1 MQNARLASE
10 HEPLRRGDG
19 IADDFTGTSD
29 GRYRVL
35 GFLGSG
41 GMGSVYEVEHT
52 RLRRSFALKLLRAD
66 LAKNELVSQRFERE
80 AQALASLES
89 DYIVSIVDSGLLSD
103 ARPYFVM
110 ERLQGEDL
118 RQLLRKL
125 PVLPVARAVNL
136 AIDVCLGL
144 HVTHAHGLVHR
155 DLKPENLFVTAV
167 DGGRERCT
175 LLDFGVAKLADT
187 DQTQPGALIGT
198 ARYMAPEQVA
208 HDGALG
214 PRADVFALGVILH
227 RCLSGKHPF
236 EADSLERVLYKIM
249 NSEPPPI
256 DRAAVPRELE
266 SVILRA
272 LNKQAELRPDSALAF
287 ARELLPFAN
296 TIRELGPSTP
306 WRVDL
311 AAIPRVGDGEPTPS
325 AGLTGLTGTA
335 ALAATEPRA
344 MERRGR
350 HWLGPAIA
358 CAGVVAAACW
368 GAFSM
373 RTPERSPAP
382 KLAVQARNAP
392 TPVATAVVAPSALPA
407 PAPAPATAKDPDA
420 ATPPLDSATISA
432 RPAGLRRPAHP
443 AKSAPVDSVPRSPN
457 WFDPRNPYGK

>member
-10 HEPLRRGDG
+10 PASARPLEGDAEG
-19 IADDFTGTSD
+19 FIETSD

-35 GFLGSG
+35 GLLGAG
-41 GMGSVYEVEHT
+41 GMGRVYEVEHT

-66 LAKNELVSQRFERE
+66 LAKNVLVSQRFERE
-80 AQALASLES
+80 ARALASLES
-89 DYIVSIVDSGLLSD
+89 DYIVSIVDSGVLND
-103 ARPYFVM
+103 GRPYFVM
-110 ERLQGEDL
+110 ERLRGEDL
-118 RQLLRKL
+118 RQLLGSL
-125 PVLPVARAVNL
+125 PELPVARAVNL

-155 DLKPENLFVTAV
+155 DLKPENLFVRAV

-256 DRAAVPRELE
+256 DRTAVPRELE
-266 SVILRA
+266 AIVMRA
-272 LNKQAELRPDSALAF
+272 LSKRPEHRPDSALAF

-296 TIRELGPSTP
+296 TIRELHPSSP

-311 AAIPRVGDGEPTPS
+311 VATPRVAESEPTPTE
-325 AGLTGLTGTA
+325 GLMDA
-335 ALAATEPRA
+335 APLVAAEPVGIA
-344 MERRGR
+344 SRGR
-350 HWLGPAIA
+350 RWLGPAMA
-358 CAGVVAAACW
+358 CAGVLAAASW
-368 GAFSM
+368 SVFSM
-373 RTPERSPAP
+373 RSRATPGS
-382 KLAVQARNAP
+382 
-392 TPVATAVVAPSALPA
+392 TPPMATD
-407 PAPAPATAKDPDA
+407 TRA
-420 ATPPLDSATISA
+420 ATPVTTAAAPPAVLAQAASAAATGSAMAPPPGSAVSRA
-432 RPAGLRRPAHP
+432 RPAGSRTPARP
-443 AKSAPVDSVPRSPN
+443 AKSAPLSSAPRSPN
-457 WFDPRNPYGK
+457 WFDPRNPYGN

>member
-10 HEPLRRGDG
+10 PEPLRRSDG
-19 IADDFTGTSD
+19 GADDFTGTSD

-35 GFLGSG
+35 GFLGAG
-41 GMGSVYEVEHT
+41 GMGSVFEVEHT

-89 DYIVSIVDSGLLSD
+89 DYIVSIVDSGVLND

-110 ERLQGEDL
+110 ERLRGEDL
-118 RQLLRKL
+118 RQLLRSL
-125 PVLPVARAVNL
+125 PLLPVARAVNL

-272 LNKQAELRPDSALAF
+272 LSKQAELRPDSALAF

-296 TIRELGPSTP
+296 TVRELGPSTP

-311 AAIPRVGDGEPTPS
+311 AAIPRVGESEPTPT
-325 AGLTGLTGTA
+325 AGLTGLEP
-335 ALAATEPRA
+335 LAAAEPA
-344 MERRGR
+344 NSVNRRR
-350 HWLGPAIA
+350 RWLGPAMA
-358 CAGVVAAACW
+358 CAGVVAAASW
-368 GAFSM
+368 SAFSM
-373 RTPERSPAP
+373 RTAEKPPAP
-382 KLAVQARNAP
+382 KLAGQTRNAP
-392 TPVATAVVAPSALPA
+392 TPVASTAVTPSALPA
-407 PAPAPATAKDPDA
+407 PAPAAAKDPDA
-420 ATPPLDSATISA
+420 VTPPLDSAAVSA

-443 AKSAPVDSVPRSPN
+443 AKSAPVDNVPRSPN
-457 WFDPRNPYGK
+457 WFDPRNPYGN